1 MQSYGTW
8 RRSRNGSQIRE
19 KVKEKKAES
28 GESQQGE
35 GRENAQARYA
45 RNG

>member
-1 MQSYGTW
+1 MVLGEIEEW
-8 RRSRNGSQIRE
+8 KPN
-19 KVKEKKAES
+19 KVKGKKKAES